1 MITLR
6 LAKADFPAVA
16 RHVGI
21 ASLLLFAA
29 TGAQAADDD
38 DDDNFNA
45 AMAKERALDPT
56 YINDWR
62 LGYSMLPA
70 TARINI
76 IDKSDQT
83 NPGNFRADTNWD
95 LSGRTGVMWM
105 TPWSGLSYNGDFI
118 LGLEVSTNHTVI
130 ESNTAPSGFSL
141 YNYEAAV
148 DFRSY
153 QLTVHPG
160 LAWLLD
166 DGFHIEI
173 NPYFG
178 AGVGIL
184 TYDLAGA
191 SSAGLYWEV
200 GVRGAAYYT
209 WKNGIQLGM
218 QMGYM
223 YGTSKSN
230 LDGASSTFDTDLT
243 IQGMTLGLQ
252 LGLRL

>member
-29 TGAQAADDD
+29 TGAQAVED
-38 DDDNFNA
+38 DDDNFDV

-56 YINDWR
+56 YVNDWR
-62 LGYSMLPA
+62 FSYSMLPA
-70 TARINI
+70 SSRISI
-76 IDKSDQT
+76 LDHSDQT
-83 NPGNFRADTNWD
+83 NPGNFRSETNWD
-95 LSGRTGVMWM
+95 LTGRTGVMWM
-105 TPWSGLSYNGDFI
+105 TPWSGLSQNGDFI
-118 LGLEVSTNHTVI
+118 LGLEASTNHTVI
-130 ESNTAPSGFSL
+130 ESDNATTGSGL

-153 QLTVHPG
+153 QLTLHPG

-191 SSAGLYWEV
+191 SSAGFYWEV

-209 WKNGIQLGM
+209 WKNGIQVGM
-218 QMGYM
+218 QLGYM
-223 YGTSKSN
+223 YGTSKSE
-230 LDGASSTFDTDLT
+230 LQATSSNYDTDLT

>member
-6 LAKADFPAVA
+6 LAKVDFPAVA
-16 RHVGI
+16 RHVGV

-29 TGAQAADDD
+29 TGAQAVED
-38 DDDNFNA
+38 DDDNFDV

-56 YINDWR
+56 YVNDWR
-62 LGYSMLPA
+62 FSYSMLPA
-70 TARINI
+70 TARISI
-76 IDKSDQT
+76 IDQSDQT
-83 NPGNFRADTNWD
+83 NPGNFRAETNWD

-105 TPWSGLSYNGDFI
+105 TPWSGLSPNGDFI
-118 LGLEVSTNHTVI
+118 LGLEASTNHTVI
-130 ESNTAPSGFSL
+130 ESSEAPSGLSL

-153 QLTVHPG
+153 QLTLHPG

-173 NPYFG
+173 NPYVG

-200 GVRGAAYYT
+200 GLRGAAYYT

-223 YGTSKSN
+223 YGTSKSE
-230 LDGASSTFDTDLT
+230 LEGATSAYDTDLT